1 MAGNLTQNISTYRY
15 HLYDVLSNTFI
26 AEVPFK
32 NVSYGR
38 AIKEAGQ
45 FRGSI
50 PVTPETDTLDL
61 YNSTLPGKTA
71 LYVLRDNTCVW
82 GGIIWTRS
90 YNIITRNIEISGNEF
105 TSYFHHR
112 NVWATWTHDYN
123 ANIEVSNGIGTVTLT
138 DATYDFTVGLPILV
152 SFANENLYKYNNYF
166 DVLEDP
172 APTNTSFSFNAL
184 DDNGDPI
191 PDVKDNG
198 ITVNVHADTYH
209 YVRELLE
216 QIRTDFVEIE
226 PTNTE
231 IAPGSDYLIS
241 IQSIS
246 RTLNSSTGLMEATV
260 TIADTS
266 YMIEGLRVKIRNVGH
281 GFDGYVVID
290 KVLSGTQFTYLSP
303 GTSFP
308 NTTQTGNS
316 VEVIKK
322 AVALDGTVTLTTST
336 PHGFSAGDVVVIKDV
351 DVFVNGEYVIDSTTT
366 NTIVYTSYASLTE
379 QTNTTGTATV
389 YPEVMV
395 GTYGSF
401 TANSDIGIAVS
412 AAALSNFK
420 TTNSQYRGHQL
431 KNFGEMLD
439 NYSNIINGFEYRVDC
454 AYDPLTNSFTRSLK
468 LLTYKPESLQAYLNT
483 LPSGVLP
490 PGEVAPPSAFGA
502 DKVVFEHPGNI
513 IDATMEES
521 AEDAATRF
529 WVLGND
535 SSLGADASQPYAAAS
550 ALDYLGQDLT
560 YPWPILDQVEQQQN
574 VYEEAKLQEYAA
586 QYLSESLPPISTF
599 SITVNGSLTPSV
611 GSYAPGDWCSIIFD
625 DPFVKLR
632 LESSLEIRNDVLIRK
647 IDSYEVTVPDTPTF
661 PESVSLQLITEAQI
675 DKIGTT
681 EAPA

>member
-1 MAGNLTQNISTYRY
+1 MAGNLTQNVSAYRY
-15 HLYDVLSNTFI
+15 FLYDLLSNTFL

-50 PVTPETDTLDL
+50 PVTPETTNLDL

-82 GGIIWTRS
+82 GGIIWTRT
-90 YNIITRNIEISGNEF
+90 YNIITRNIEISGAEF
-105 TSYFHHR
+105 PSYFHHR
-112 NVWATWTHDYN
+112 NVWATWTHDYT
-123 ANIEVSNGIGTVTLT
+123 ANIEIVDGIGTVTLT

-152 SFANENLYKYNNYF
+152 TFANENLIKYGNYF
-166 DVLEDP
+166 DVLDDP
-172 APTNTSFSFNAL
+172 APTTTTFSFEAL

-231 IAPGSDYLIS
+231 IAPGSDLLTN
-241 IQSIS
+241 IQYIS
-246 RTLNSSTGLMEATV
+246 RSLNSTTGSMDATV

-266 YMIEGLRVKIRNVGH
+266 MLIEGMRVSVRNVGN
-281 GFDGYVVID
+281 GFDGFVVVTD
-290 KVLSGTQFTYLSP
+290 VVDSTHFKYESP
-303 GTSFP
+303 GSSYS
-308 NTTQTGNS
+308 NTAQTGS
-316 VEVIKK
+316 VATVVKK
-322 AVALDGTVTLTTST
+322 AVALDGTVTLTTDSA
-336 PHGFSAGDVVVIKDV
+336 HGFDAGDIVVVADV
-351 DVFVNGEYVIDSTTT
+351 DVFVNGEYVIDSVTDT
-366 NTIVYTSYASLTE
+366 TIVYTSYASLTE

-401 TANSDIGIAVS
+401 TANSDLGIAAS
-412 AAALSNFK
+412 TLALSSFK
-420 TTNSQYRGHQL
+420 TKNALYRGFEL

-439 NYSNIINGFEYRVDC
+439 NYSNIVNGFEYRIDC
-454 AYDPLTNSFTRSLK
+454 AYDAATNSFTRTLK
-468 LLTYKPESLQAYLNT
+468 LLTYKPASLQAYLAS
-483 LPSGVLP
+483 LPGGKLA
-490 PGEVAPPSAFGA
+490 PGDAAPPSAFGA

-529 WVLGND
+529 WVIGND
-535 SSLGADASQPYAAAS
+535 STLGSDASQPYAAAS

-574 VYEEAKLQEYAA
+574 IYDETTLQEYAD
-586 QYLSESLPPISTF
+586 QYLAESLPPISTF

-625 DPFVKLR
+625 DPFVQLR
-632 LESSLEIRNDVLIRK
+632 LDSSLEIRNDVLIRK

-661 PESVSLQLITEAQI
+661 PESVSLQLITEAQV

-681 EAPA
+681 EASA